1 MNRQGDGAGAPD
13 WWSELYDD
21 AQPDSG
27 RTSAGDTI
35 DERFSSAARTVGVA
49 GVIRPGR
56 PEARQERDGAEPPED
71 EPPQDVV
78 PVDPP
83 PVDPP
88 PVDVVPVDAVPPPR
102 RSGSAPGRGRGAERG
117 ADRTPAPVTG
127 PAVLPA
133 ADPDRLDALT
143 PDTVLDG
150 AHHGPLTVRA
160 VSTRGDWGRHRGRP
174 RYDALLTARFGSGD
188 SALLLLALAT
198 GAPEPAHGH
207 LAAREA
213 CAQIAGAIG
222 RSQPRLAE
230 DLRRERRSALKS
242 GLGRLTARSLGRLR
256 ASAVEQGLDPT
267 QYTADLRCLVL
278 PADPYCRVRLF
289 FGVGD
294 GGLFRLRS
302 GEWQDLEPGL
312 AAGRPPMVLPAGA
325 GQPGHADTLPA
336 AELALTPLDGD
347 LLSPQDRLPPSTPPF
362 LFRTSMA
369 EPGDALLLCS
379 HGMAE
384 PLRTQGAFGE
394 QLGARWGAEQPPGL
408 AEFLTD
414 TQLPAKG
421 HADDRTAV
429 GVWEPPAEAV
439 QPD

>member
-1 MNRQGDGAGAPD
+1 MNRQGDGPGAPD

-21 AQPDSG
+21 AQPDAG

-49 GVIRPGR
+49 GVIGAGR
-56 PEARQERDGAEPPED
+56 PEARQERDSPGPTED
-71 EPPQDVV
+71 EPPQDAA
-78 PVDPP
+78 PSDSPP
-83 PVDPP
+83 SDSPP
-88 PVDVVPVDAVPPPR
+88 SGAVPSPR
-102 RSGSAPGRGRGAERG
+102 WSGSVPGRDRGAS
-117 ADRTPAPVTG
+117 RTPTTVTG

-160 VSTRGDWGRHRGRP
+160 VSTRGDWARHQGRP
-174 RYDALLTARFGSGD
+174 RYDALLTARFGTGD

-198 GAPEPAHGH
+198 GAPQPAHGH

-213 CAQIAGAIG
+213 CAEIAGAIG

-302 GEWQDLEPGL
+302 GQWQDLDPRL
-312 AAGRPPMVLPAGA
+312 AVGRPSMALPAGS
-325 GQPGHADTLPA
+325 GEPGRANPPPA
-336 AELALTPLDGD
+336 AELALTPLEAD
-347 LLSPQDRLPPSTPPF
+347 LLSPQDRLPPRTPPF

-379 HGMAE
+379 QGLAE
-384 PLRTQGAFGE
+384 PLRTQESFGE
-394 QLGARWGAEQPPGL
+394 LLGARWGAQQPPGL

-414 TQLPAKG
+414 TQLPAQG

-429 GVWEPPAEAV
+429 GVWEPTEAAP
-439 QPD
+439 PD